1 MDTETWWS
9 QIELK
14 TWITHVC
21 HSWRKSERVYCKY
34 NLKNLMMMTAHVYK
48 KQNVTFEDSFTEV
61 DMLLAGI
68 PNSVIND
75 NDISS
80 FK

>member
-1 MDTETWWS
+1 
-9 QIELK
+9 
-14 TWITHVC
+14 
-21 HSWRKSERVYCKY
+21 
-34 NLKNLMMMTAHVYK
+34 MTAHVYK